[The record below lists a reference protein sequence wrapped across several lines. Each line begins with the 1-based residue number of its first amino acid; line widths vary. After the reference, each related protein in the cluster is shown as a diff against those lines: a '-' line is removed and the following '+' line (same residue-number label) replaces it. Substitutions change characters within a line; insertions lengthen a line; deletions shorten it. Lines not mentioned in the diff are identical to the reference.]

1 MFVGSCLVEIHIP
14 QSRSLKEKRSVLN
27 RLKGRIQSRFNVS
40 VAEVDHQDTW
50 QRASLGF
57 AVVGAE
63 PSAVEHAISLI
74 REVVESEDRAQI
86 LAFDKSVQRFE
97 P

>member
-14 QSRSLKEKRSVLN
+14 LSHSLKEKRSILN
-27 RLKGRIQSRFNVS
+27 RLKGRIRDRFNVS
-40 VAEVDHQDTW
+40 VAEVDHQDVW

-57 AVVGAE
+57 AAVGPEA
-63 PSAVEHAISLI
+63 SSVEHVLQRI
-74 REVVESEDRAQI
+74 REMVESEDRAQI
-86 LAFDKSVQRFE
+86 LAFDTAVQKFE